1 MVVTNY
7 PILKQ
12 WLIMFL
18 AEEPLWESQISTQTT
33 AILDLKDT
41 LITRGFEANVT
52 SLNRCIFL
60 RIPLMKSE
68 VTIM

>member
-1 MVVTNY
+1 
-7 PILKQ
+7 
-12 WLIMFL
+12 MFL
-18 AEEPLWESQISTQTT
+18 AEELLWESQISTQTT
-33 AILDLKDT
+33 AILDLEDT
-41 LITRGFEANVT
+41 LMTWSFEANVI